1 MTTPAAPRDEKPRH
15 EKPKD
20 ERPND
25 EKPVLPTT
33 SRDDTDEGWGESSR
47 GNDDRLREDRPPHWG
62 SD

>member
-1 MTTPAAPRDEKPRH
+1 VSEPKRPIAKTPKE
-15 EKPKD
+15 PK
-20 ERPND
+20 D

-47 GNDDRLREDRPPHWG
+47 GNDDRLRDDRPPHWG

>member
-1 MTTPAAPRDEKPRH
+1 MSTPAAPKQPRDV
-15 EKPKD
+15 PKD
-20 ERPND
+20 VPGKD

>member
-1 MTTPAAPRDEKPRH
+1 MTAPRPPQP
-15 EKPKD
+15 PK
-20 ERPND
+20 D

-47 GNDDRLREDRPPHWG
+47 GNEDRLREDRPPHWG